1 MTTGSI
7 PRQMPVPKPLPG
19 GLTLDQ
25 MHALYGRL
33 DILRDD
39 LSGLLEDGYLP
50 HLRVALDI
58 ELAHLYLALGLAEPE
73 RDECRPGH
81 HRPGCGFAATSG
93 AWIPSYEEI
102 AAEGDQAELAELDGL
117 RADALEHE
125 QAAVYEEIAEAEERA
140 AWGDR

>member
-7 PRQMPVPKPLPG
+7 PRQVPVPKPLPG

-39 LSGLLEDGYLP
+39 LSGLFEDGYLP
-50 HLRVALDI
+50 SLRAALNV
-58 ELAHLYLALGLAEPE
+58 ELARIYAAMLSRNTTA
-73 RDECRPGH
+73 CRPGH

-125 QAAVYEEIAEAEERA
+125 QAAVYEGIAEAEERA